1 VDGSRPALKVCSRP
15 LSWGLCCSGVSVECG
30 GGCVTAQAALQAGLQ
45 PRSGARVFRELPTL

>member
-1 VDGSRPALKVCSRP
+1 MDGSRPALKVSSCPS
-15 LSWGLCCSGVSVECG
+15 SWGLCRSGVSVECD